1 MYLQC
6 TINIG
11 ITEKKEDFFE
21 IKKKFMFKYAYEFF
35 FIIKKFR
42 FKIEELIKEFKSTP
56 TFPISAI
63 YRSNQEMFGRKD
75 EDREILKK
83 LP

>member
-1 MYLQC
+1 
-6 TINIG
+6 
-11 ITEKKEDFFE
+11 
-21 IKKKFMFKYAYEFF
+21 
-35 FIIKKFR
+35 
-42 FKIEELIKEFKSTP
+42 LIKEFESTP